1 MSDPE
6 SLRVEILRQ
15 ILEILKSMKLT
26 LDKIWL
32 IYDELYGH
40 AEESR
45 DPVPTDVPG
54 PTETE
59 QNTPP

>member
-26 LDKIWL
+26 LDKIWV

-40 AEESR
+40 AEESTEKEGP
-45 DPVPTDVPG
+45 DIPGVPQ
-54 PTETE
+54 TE